1 MTFEAPRIDPSDWPG
16 AALLQATLDTLPDP
30 IFVKDRDH
38 RWIAFN
44 AGFCGL
50 VGRTRA
56 ELLGRSDPDLFP
68 PEQAAVFWRLDDAVF
83 ASGEANENEENLTG
97 ADGVVRTLWTRKYP
111 LRGLDGA
118 ILGLC
123 GVITDVTELRA
134 RMQEA
139 ERRETDIKEQTAAL
153 TVQRE
158 TLDALALPVVELA
171 DGVLLMPLVGE
182 LSERR
187 ATAAMESL
195 LLAIR
200 DRRAR
205 TVLLDLTGM
214 PAVDT
219 AVAAGLL
226 RTIRAA
232 GLLGCAS
239 VLCGLGPT
247 IASTLVDLDVDLGR
261 VAVWQRPRRP
271 RARARPTTA
280 LTPAP
285 RGAAAPA

>member
-1 MTFEAPRIDPSDWPG
+1 MASEAPRIDPSDWPG
-16 AALLQATLDTLPDP
+16 AVLLQATLDTLPDP
-30 IFVKDRDH
+30 IFVKDRGH

-44 AGFCGL
+44 AAFAAL

-68 PEQAAVFWRLDDAVF
+68 PEQVEVFWRLDDAVF
-83 ASGEANENEENLTG
+83 DTGEINENEENLTG
-97 ADGVVRTLWTRKYP
+97 ADGVVRTIWTRKYP
-111 LRGLDGA
+111 LRGQDGA

-139 ERRETDIKEQTAAL
+139 ERRETEIKEQTAAL

-158 TLDALALPVVELA
+158 TLDSLALPVVELA

-195 LLAIR
+195 LSAIR

-239 VLCGLGPT
+239 VLCGIGPT

-261 VAVWQRPRRP
+261 VTVCGTVRDGLARALGRPRR
-271 RARARPTTA
+271 
-280 LTPAP
+280 
-285 RGAAAPA
+285 